1 MPIHLGRRWGVAP
14 GGGRDL
20 SAFFLEIQG
29 RQNLTESMISAQPR
43 AQDAAHLWLLVLA
56 LVEIAWVGA
65 ISLTLYWL
73 LTS

>member
-1 MPIHLGRRWGVAP
+1 
-14 GGGRDL
+14 
-20 SAFFLEIQG
+20 
-29 RQNLTESMISAQPR
+29 LTESMISAQPR